1 MTLRVPVVREFFP
14 RRERRQIERLACR
27 EPTSVG
33 RCLTHWSHR
42 SLAQAVVEQDY
53 VEAISHATVGNI
65 LREADLHPHRFRY
78 WKTTIW
84 DDEAVARTLKILWY
98 YERIESL
105 GQKREV
111 LLAVD
116 EEP

>member
-1 MTLRVPVVREFFP
+1 MTRRVPVVREFFSK
-14 RRERRQIERLACR
+14 RKRRQIERLACC

-42 SLAQAVVEQDY
+42 SLAQAVVEQEY

-65 LREADLHPHRFRY
+65 LREADLHPHLFRS

-84 DDEAVARTLKILWY
+84 DDAAVARALKIIWCY
-98 YERIESL
+98 
-105 GQKREV
+105 
-111 LLAVD
+111 
-116 EEP
+116 